1 LAVSLD
7 GETLH
12 MKPPLEYRIRPKAL
26 NVIAS

>member
-12 MKPPLEYRIRPKAL
+12 MKPPLEYRIRPKSI
-26 NVIAS
+26 NVIAP